1 MSYKKWALENIRK
14 KERLTVSQWADKYR
28 ILPST
33 TSSEAGRWRT
43 ARTPYLKEIMDELS
57 ITSDTQKVVVI
68 KGTQIGAT
76 EASSNLIG
84 YFIHHAPC
92 PIGFWQP
99 TDNLAE
105 KHAKQKLWKMREES
119 PVLKERVADRRSK
132 DGASTI
138 REWSFPGG
146 TLSIAGSNSSAS
158 FRSSS
163 YKVVI
168 LDDIDGFADDVEGE
182 GSPIDLAINRA
193 DSFPDRKIY
202 INSTPTVK
210 GVSHIEAEY
219 EVTDQREYYVP
230 CPECDFMQTL
240 VWSNIIF
247 EKDGISIIG
256 EAQYKCCNCGSLI
269 SENKKTWMLERGE
282 WIPKYPERRHKG
294 YKIPSL
300 LSPLGWVSWADI
312 AEEFLKA
319 TDKARKGDKRGLKKF
334 VNTRLAEAFEEQGT
348 QVELE
353 YLEKR
358 REYYEADVPDGV
370 LVLTAGVDCQD
381 DRLELVVLGFG
392 AGKEMWA
399 IEYKQLM
406 GDTTQTAVW
415 QQLDEYLNRKWAF
428 KDGREIGISCTCIDS
443 GGHSTSEV
451 YHYCKPRE
459 HRRIF
464 AVKGRGGEGIPLVGK
479 YSRSNKMNVALFP
492 VGDDES
498 KTLILSRLMVDQE
511 GEGYIHFP
519 RNKEK
524 GFDTEY
530 FKGLVSE
537 KKVKKYVKGH
547 LKFEWIKEA
556 GVRNEPIDTMKYGL
570 AALEILNPNFQVIKR
585 YFDENKDFYKH
596 DQANKGTSGGR
607 KKIISKGIN

>member
-1 MSYKKWALENIRK
+1 MSYKKWVFENIRK

-43 ARTPYLKEIMDELS
+43 ARTPYLREIMDELS
-57 ITSDTQKVVVI
+57 VTSDTQIVVVI
-68 KGTQIGAT
+68 KGTQLGFS
-76 EASSNLIG
+76 EAANNTIG
-84 YFIHHAPC
+84 YFIHYAPC

-99 TDNLAE
+99 TDKLAE

-119 PVLKERVADRRSK
+119 PVLKEKIADRRSK

-138 REWSFPGG
+138 TEWTFSGG

-163 YKVVI
+163 YKVVL

-202 INSTPTVK
+202 INSTPTIK

-230 CPECDFMQTL
+230 CPECGHKQVL
-240 VWSNIIF
+240 VWANIIF
-247 EKDGISIIG
+247 EKDGLSVIG
-256 EAQYKCCNCGSLI
+256 DVHYKCCECGSLI
-269 SENKKTWMLERGE
+269 PESKKTYMLSNGE

-294 YKIPSL
+294 YKLSSL
-300 LSPLGWVSWADI
+300 YSPLGWTSWLNI

-319 TDKARKGDKRGLKKF
+319 TDRARKGDKRGLKKF
-334 VNTRLAEAFEEQGT
+334 INTRLAEAFEEEGT
-348 QVELE
+348 QVELD

-370 LVLTAGVDCQD
+370 LVLVAGVDTQD
-381 DRLELVVLGFG
+381 NRLEAFIVGFG
-392 AGKEMWA
+392 VGKESWA
-399 IEYKQLM
+399 IEYRQLM
-406 GDTTQTAVW
+406 GDTTQEDVW
-415 QQLDEYLNRKWAF
+415 NQLDELLNRKWAF
-428 KDGREIGISCTCIDS
+428 KDGREIGLSCVCIDS
-443 GGHSTSEV
+443 GGHATGQV
-451 YHYCKPRE
+451 YKYVKNKE

-464 AVKGRGGEGIPLVGK
+464 AVKGRGGDGIPLVGK
-479 YSRSNKMNVALFP
+479 YTRSNKANVALFP
-492 VGDDES
+492 VGDDEG
-498 KTLILSRLMVDQE
+498 KTLVLSRLMVDHE
-511 GEGYIHFP
+511 GENYCHFP

-547 LKFEWIKEA
+547 LKYEWIKEP
-556 GVRNEPIDTMKYGL
+556 GVPNEALDCYKYSL
-570 AALEILNPNFQVIKR
+570 AALEILNPNFEILKR
-585 YFDENKDFYKH
+585 YFEENRDFYKH
-596 DQANKGTSGGR
+596 DMATRGTSGGR

>member
-1 MSYKKWALENIRK
+1 MSYKKWAFENIRK

-269 SENKKTWMLERGE
+269 SENKKTYMLSRGK
-282 WIPKYPERRHKG
+282 WRPKYPDRRHKG

-300 LSPLGWVSWADI
+300 LSPLGWVSWTDI

-334 VNTRLAEAFEEQGT
+334 INTRLAEAFEEQGT

-370 LVLTAGVDCQD
+370 LVLVAGVDTQK
-381 DRLELVVLGFG
+381 DRIEAQVIGFG
-392 AGKEMWA
+392 AGKESWC

-415 QQLDEYLNRKWAF
+415 QQLDEYLSRRWAF
-428 KDGREIGISCTCIDS
+428 KDGREIGISCTLIDS
-443 GGHSTSEV
+443 GGTDTSTMSV
-451 YHYCKPRE
+451 YQYVKDKE

-464 AVKGRGGEGIPLVGK
+464 ACKGRGGVGVPLVGK
-479 YSRSNKMNVALFP
+479 YTRSNKGHVALFP
-492 VGDDES
+492 VGDDEG
-498 KTLILSRLMVDQE
+498 KTLVLSRLMVDQE
-511 GEGYIHFP
+511 GENYCHFP

-537 KKVKKYVKGH
+537 KKIKKYVKGY
-547 LKFEWIKEA
+547 LKYEWIKEA
-556 GVRNEPIDTMKYGL
+556 GVRNEPIDTFKYAL
-570 AALEILNPNFQVIKR
+570 AALEVLNPNFEALKR
-585 YFDENKDFYKH
+585 YFDENKSFYGEQTQRKI
-596 DQANKGTSGGR
+596 QK
-607 KKIISKGIN
+607 KKIISKGIS

>member
-1 MSYKKWALENIRK
+1 MSYKKWVFENIRK

-57 ITSDTQKVVVI
+57 ATSDTQKVVVI

-146 TLSIAGSNSSAS
+146 TLSIAGSNASAS

-247 EKDGISIIG
+247 EKDGLSVIG

-269 SENKKTWMLERGE
+269 SENKKTYMLSKGE

-300 LSPLGWVSWADI
+300 LSPLGWVSWTSI

-319 TDKARKGDKRGLKKF
+319 NDRAKKGDKRGLKKF
-334 VNTRLAEAFEEQGT
+334 VNTRLAETWEEDSDS
-348 QVELE
+348 LE
-353 YLEKR
+353 IDYLEKR
-358 REYYEADVPDGV
+358 REYYDADVPDGV
-370 LVLTAGVDCQD
+370 LVIVAGVDTQG
-381 DRLELVVLGFG
+381 DRVEVQVVGFG
-392 AGKEMWA
+392 VGKEMWA
-399 IEYKQLM
+399 IEYKQIM
-406 GDTTQTAVW
+406 GDTNQSTVW
-415 QQLDEYLNRKWAF
+415 EQLDEYLSRKWTY
-428 KDGREIGISCTCIDS
+428 KDGREVGISCTLIDS
-443 GGHSTSEV
+443 GGDATTDV
-451 YHYCKPRE
+451 YRFTKTRE

-464 AVKGRGGEGIPLVGK
+464 ACKGKGGSAGIPLVGK
-479 YSRSNKMNVALFP
+479 YTRSNKGNVALFP

-498 KTLILSRLMVDQE
+498 KVLIFSRLRVEYE
-511 GEGYIHFP
+511 GENYCHFP
-519 RNKEK
+519 RNKDK
-524 GFDTEY
+524 GFDETY

-537 KKVKKYVKGH
+537 KRVKKYVRGH
-547 LKFEWIKEA
+547 LKFEWVKDSGA
-556 GVRNEPIDTMKYGL
+556 RNEPLDTLRYAI
-570 AALEILNPNFQVIKR
+570 AALEVLNPNFEALRR
-585 YFDENKDFYKH
+585 YFDENKSLYGEQTQRKI
-596 DQANKGTSGGR
+596 QK
-607 KKIISKGIN
+607 KKIISKGIS